1 MLHICLKHSLFVFV
15 LAFLL
20 FYSLFTCLPL
30 CLFFFV
36 FMFFCQLVFLYLL
49 YRQYVHI
56 FSYRVKKIWRWIRHY
71 ADKPQIYKQR
81 SLPGYMVNKNSE
93 FRGFQLKE
101 KFTSLALN
109 FHTKILL
116 LLVGIVGASSAM
128 EKITFTKEI
137 S

>member
-1 MLHICLKHSLFVFV
+1 
-15 LAFLL
+15 
-20 FYSLFTCLPL
+20 
-30 CLFFFV
+30 
-36 FMFFCQLVFLYLL
+36 
-49 YRQYVHI
+49 
-56 FSYRVKKIWRWIRHY
+56 
-71 ADKPQIYKQR
+71 
-81 SLPGYMVNKNSE
+81 MVNKNSE